1 MKLNGSMR
9 FASASAMVWVMAPLA
24 VSAQEVRG
32 SGSLEEV
39 VVTAQKREQSINDVG
54 MTIQAA
60 SGDAL
65 INRGIQGPEDLAKLV
80 PGFTFTESIYSTPVF
95 TLRGIGLYDATFGA
109 PPAVAVYTDQIPR
122 NFPVMSEALDLDLER
137 IEVLK
142 GPQGTLFGQ
151 SSTGGAVN
159 YITAKPTDTFTSG
172 FDASYERFDKVELSG
187 FISGPLSDTLK
198 ARLAVR
204 AIDGG
209 AWQYSQSRRDDENGS
224 VRKLMGRLTLDWS
237 PTDTIDVEMSFTGAR
252 DRSDPIAPQYAGSI
266 FNVYS
271 AAALAAANANAA
283 TNNPYGVV
291 NDALYASLTTPGSPN
306 FDASFVGRQET
317 LVRRMNDTTPANAT
331 LAAGSRAI
339 LGTADL
345 EGDPRAAEWTPG
357 LLQKSDNNYY
367 QGTLRADID
376 ITDTVTLTS
385 VSAYARQ
392 ELDYA
397 NDLDGTTGVG
407 VDVPLFGTVKAFNQ
421 EIRLAGITD
430 RVNWIVGASYDDST
444 SDQSNYFRLDHYSG
458 NDPTAGALAPIRLT
472 LNDFSS
478 TLETYAGYVNG
489 EFEITP
495 QWSVQAG
502 ARYTRNEQ
510 TGTYCYNDPAI
521 DTSQSTAATFSLF
534 QTLFTGQALP
544 PIQPG
549 ECFPLG
555 DGLGGTTFG
564 RATLTPLERSLEQN
578 NTSYRV
584 GVNYKFDSDALIYA
598 TVSQG
603 YKTGLFSAIGA
614 SSTSQYAP
622 AVQEKV
628 VAYETG
634 FKVPL
639 FDQRLNLNGAVFYY
653 DYSDKQVRGR
663 ILDTIYGLLE
673 KMVNVPESY
682 IWGVEGEVYARPIH
696 GLTVSAGAT
705 YLKSKVSGSFFET
718 PDGSAVYNAAG
729 YTGDFKGSEL
739 PFTPELSATADLQY
753 EWTLAGGLVPFLG
766 TNVLYQD
773 SLNTTFSNAVL
784 QADDFEI
791 DAYTTVD
798 VRAGIRAG
806 DDRWQV
812 TLFGRNVFDET
823 YTTSI
828 TTYLD
833 TRFRLTGRPATYG
846 VALKMRF

>member
-1 MKLNGSMR
+1 MKNFGSKR
-9 FASASAMVWVMAPLA
+9 FAHASALVCVMAPFTA
-24 VSAQEVRG
+24 PAEEA
-32 SGSLEEV
+32 SGSAALEEV

-60 SGDAL
+60 SAEAL
-65 INRGIQGPEDLAKLV
+65 TNRGIGGPEDLAKLV
-80 PGFTFTESIYSTPVF
+80 PGFTYTESIYATPVF

-159 YITAKPTDTFTSG
+159 YITAKPTDSFVSG
-172 FDASYERFDKVELSG
+172 FDASYERFDRVDVSG
-187 FISGPLSDTLK
+187 FLSGPLSDTLR

-204 AIDGG
+204 AINGG
-209 AWQYSQSRRDDENGS
+209 AWQYSQSRRDDENGD
-224 VRKLMGRLTLDWS
+224 VRKLMGRVTLDWS
-237 PTDTIDVEMSFTGAR
+237 PREDFDVEMSFTGAK
-252 DRSDPIAPQYAGSI
+252 DRSDPVAPQYAGSI

-271 AAALAAANANAA
+271 AAALAAANADPA
-283 TNNPYGVV
+283 TSNPYGIVD
-291 NDALYASLTTPGSPN
+291 DARFASLTTLGSPN
-306 FDASFVGRQET
+306 YDASFLARQDT
-317 LVRRMNDTTPANAT
+317 LVRRMNDTNPANAE
-331 LAAGSRAI
+331 LAAGSRAL
-339 LGTADL
+339 LGTPDQ
-345 EGDPRAAEWTPG
+345 EGNPRAAEWTPG
-357 LLQKSDNNYY
+357 LLEKSDNEYY
-367 QGTLRADID
+367 QGTLRADIG
-376 ITDTVTLTS
+376 ITDTLTLTS

-397 NDLDGTTGVG
+397 NDLDATIGVG
-407 VDVPLFGTVKAFNQ
+407 VDVPLSGTVKAFNQ
-421 EIRLAGITD
+421 ELRLAGITD
-430 RVNWIVGASYDDST
+430 RVNWLIGASYDDST

-458 NDPTAGALAPIRLT
+458 NDPTGGFLAPIRLT

-478 TLETYAGYVNG
+478 TLKTYAGYLNG

-495 QWSVQAG
+495 QWSIQAG
-502 ARYTRNEQ
+502 ARYTNNEQ

-521 DTSQSTAATFSLF
+521 DTGQSTAATFSLF
-534 QTLFTGQALP
+534 QSLFTGQTLP

-564 RATLTPLERSLEQN
+564 RATLSPLERSLEQS
-578 NTSYRV
+578 NTSYRA
-584 GVNYKFDSDALIYA
+584 GVNYKFDNDALVYA
-598 TVSQG
+598 TLSQG

-628 VAYETG
+628 IAYETG
-634 FKVPL
+634 FKLPL
-639 FDQRLNLNGAVFYY
+639 LDRRVNLNGAAFYY
-653 DYSDKQVRGR
+653 DYKDKQVRGR
-663 ILDTIYGLLE
+663 ILDSIYGLLE

-682 IWGVEGEVYARPIH
+682 IWGIEAELNSRPIS
-696 GLTVSAGAT
+696 GLTFSASAT
-705 YLKSKVSGSFFET
+705 YLQSKVSATFFET
-718 PDGSAVYNAAG
+718 PDGSEVYNAAG
-729 YTGDFKGSEL
+729 YTGDFEGSQL
-739 PFTPELSATADLQY
+739 PFTPELSATADVQY
-753 EWTLAGGLVPFLG
+753 EWTLSSGWVPFVG
-766 TNVLYQD
+766 GGALYQD

-784 QADDFEI
+784 SADDFEI
-791 DAYTTVD
+791 DSYTTVD
-798 VRAGIRAG
+798 LRAGVRAG
-806 DDRWQV
+806 DDQWQV
-812 TLFGRNVFDET
+812 TLYGHNVFDET